1 MSEWCGCM
9 LITRF
14 LDGRT
19 RQAAW
24 SGWHTAREGVEAE
37 LSWVGPPKESNK
49 EQGQGG
55 LLWAAWTW
63 PRYCM
68 AHMSTQNTYTSLAQ
82 CHLAYLICTLPVSL
96 LTHSPCSCHPI
107 TPLTLSTL
115 PILLTPPALLTF
127 IVPTAQ
133 SFQSIPPP
141 LFPVMPFM
149 SLSLLAPS
157 TPHTLPTAAINCEG
171 RLHIWQW
178 ERKTE
183 CLEVGCYF
191 RGVSEI

>member
-14 LDGRT
+14 LDRRT

-115 PILLTPPALLTF
+115 PILLTPQALLTF
-127 IVPTAQ
+127 IVTTAKSSQ
-133 SFQSIPPP
+133 SMPPP
-141 LFPVMPFM
+141 VTSHLQPAESAVIKSLYPQYK
-149 SLSLLAPS
+149 SLSI
-157 TPHTLPTAAINCEG
+157 TCH
-171 RLHIWQW
+171 
-178 ERKTE
+178 
-183 CLEVGCYF
+183 
-191 RGVSEI
+191 VSQPM

>member
-1 MSEWCGCM
+1 MRHWDDSFIPSFRSVNIVVQRPYMSEWCGCM

-14 LDGRT
+14 LDRRT

-68 AHMSTQNTYTSLAQ
+68 AHMSND
-82 CHLAYLICTLPVSL
+82 
-96 LTHSPCSCHPI
+96 
-107 TPLTLSTL
+107 
-115 PILLTPPALLTF
+115 
-127 IVPTAQ
+127 
-133 SFQSIPPP
+133 
-141 LFPVMPFM
+141 
-149 SLSLLAPS
+149 
-157 TPHTLPTAAINCEG
+157 
-171 RLHIWQW
+171 
-178 ERKTE
+178 
-183 CLEVGCYF
+183 
-191 RGVSEI
+191 